1 MLSSLREVNTC
12 ENTITDVVFLLFF
25 FLAVQSG
32 MQNLSS
38 RPGIEL
44 VSPEVEAWSLNHWTT
59 REVPVFSNDVRTHNS
74 KILKKLCAIFF

>member
-1 MLSSLREVNTC
+1 MLSSY
-12 ENTITDVVFLLFF
+12 FFF

-38 RPGIEL
+38 RQVIEL

-59 REVPVFSNDVRTHNS
+59 REVPFVF
-74 KILKKLCAIFF
+74 CFFF